1 MKSMMIW
8 YFFFFF
14 SSRRR
19 HTRLQG
25 DWSSDVC
32 SSDLIVGRT
41 FVASPP
47 RAGPQANSS
56 QHPPTDER
64 APSAPSGLYAY
75 TRISFPTGARTI
87 VAARCAVAVCRT
99 IRPVLS
105 IRPPH
110 LRDRDASPARL
121 SVSHTRRDTMTINV
135 GDRIPSVTLKQLTSE
150 GVKEFT
156 TDEIFRGKRVVL
168 IAVPGAF
175 TPACSQRHL
184 PGYVDKATD
193 IKAKGIDEIACVAVN
208 DAFVMG
214 AWGRD
219 QKAEGKVRMLA
230 DGSGDFTRALGLEL
244 DLSKGGLG
252 VRSKRYSMLV
262 DDGVVKSLNVEQQPG
277 QVDISGAEAMLKAL

>member
-1 MKSMMIW
+1 
-8 YFFFFF
+8 
-14 SSRRR
+14 
-19 HTRLQG
+19 
-25 DWSSDVC
+25 
-32 SSDLIVGRT
+32 
-41 FVASPP
+41 
-47 RAGPQANSS
+47 
-56 QHPPTDER
+56 
-64 APSAPSGLYAY
+64 
-75 TRISFPTGARTI
+75 
-87 VAARCAVAVCRT
+87 
-99 IRPVLS
+99 
-105 IRPPH
+105 
-110 LRDRDASPARL
+110 
-121 SVSHTRRDTMTINV
+121 MTINV

-277 QVDISGAEAMLKAL
+277 QVDLSGAEAMLKAL

>member
-1 MKSMMIW
+1 
-8 YFFFFF
+8 
-14 SSRRR
+14 
-19 HTRLQG
+19 
-25 DWSSDVC
+25 
-32 SSDLIVGRT
+32 
-41 FVASPP
+41 
-47 RAGPQANSS
+47 
-56 QHPPTDER
+56 
-64 APSAPSGLYAY
+64 
-75 TRISFPTGARTI
+75 
-87 VAARCAVAVCRT
+87 
-99 IRPVLS
+99 
-105 IRPPH
+105 
-110 LRDRDASPARL
+110 
-121 SVSHTRRDTMTINV
+121 MTINV

-156 TDEIFRGKRVVL
+156 TDEIFRGKRIVL

-184 PGYVDKATD
+184 PGYVDRAAD

-230 DGSGDFTRALGLEL
+230 DGSGDFARTLGLEL

-252 VRSKRYSMLV
+252 IRSKRYSMLV

-277 QVDISGAEAMLKAL
+277 QVDVSGAEAMLKAL

>member
-1 MKSMMIW
+1 
-8 YFFFFF
+8 
-14 SSRRR
+14 
-19 HTRLQG
+19 
-25 DWSSDVC
+25 
-32 SSDLIVGRT
+32 
-41 FVASPP
+41 
-47 RAGPQANSS
+47 
-56 QHPPTDER
+56 
-64 APSAPSGLYAY
+64 
-75 TRISFPTGARTI
+75 
-87 VAARCAVAVCRT
+87 
-99 IRPVLS
+99 
-105 IRPPH
+105 
-110 LRDRDASPARL
+110 
-121 SVSHTRRDTMTINV
+121 MTINV

-219 QKAEGKVRMLA
+219 QKAEGRVRMLA

-252 VRSKRYSMLV
+252 MRSKRYSMLV

-277 QVDISGAEAMLKAL
+277 QVDLSGAEAMLKAL

>member
-1 MKSMMIW
+1 
-8 YFFFFF
+8 
-14 SSRRR
+14 
-19 HTRLQG
+19 
-25 DWSSDVC
+25 
-32 SSDLIVGRT
+32 
-41 FVASPP
+41 
-47 RAGPQANSS
+47 
-56 QHPPTDER
+56 
-64 APSAPSGLYAY
+64 
-75 TRISFPTGARTI
+75 
-87 VAARCAVAVCRT
+87 
-99 IRPVLS
+99 
-105 IRPPH
+105 
-110 LRDRDASPARL
+110 
-121 SVSHTRRDTMTINV
+121 MTINV
-135 GDRIPSVTLKQLTSE
+135 GDRIPSVTMKQLTSE

-252 VRSKRYSMLV
+252 MRSKRYSMLV

-277 QVDISGAEAMLKAL
+277 QVDLSGVEAMLKAL

>member
-1 MKSMMIW
+1 
-8 YFFFFF
+8 
-14 SSRRR
+14 
-19 HTRLQG
+19 
-25 DWSSDVC
+25 
-32 SSDLIVGRT
+32 
-41 FVASPP
+41 
-47 RAGPQANSS
+47 
-56 QHPPTDER
+56 
-64 APSAPSGLYAY
+64 
-75 TRISFPTGARTI
+75 
-87 VAARCAVAVCRT
+87 
-99 IRPVLS
+99 
-105 IRPPH
+105 
-110 LRDRDASPARL
+110 
-121 SVSHTRRDTMTINV
+121 MTINV
-135 GDRIPSVTLKQLTSE
+135 GDRIPSVMLKQLTSE

-184 PGYVDKATD
+184 PGYVDKAAD

-230 DGSGDFTRALGLEL
+230 DGSGDFTRSLGLEL

-252 VRSKRYSMLV
+252 MRSKRYSMLV

-277 QVDISGAEAMLKAL
+277 QVDLSGAEAMLKAL